1 MVKSMAR
8 IPQHIRDR
16 IDELHRT
23 IEHHNYLYYVLD
35 APEISDGEYDEL
47 MQELMR
53 VEDEYPDLKTPD
65 SPTQR
70 VGAPPLTAFPP
81 MVHRLPLLSIDNAMD
96 KDEVVLFNQ
105 RVLKWLD
112 KDEISY
118 CCEPK
123 FDGLAVE
130 LVYEG
135 GFLVRG
141 GTRGDGST
149 GEDVT
154 QNLKTIMSIP
164 LKLMGVDVPDLL
176 EVRGEVIMLKKA
188 FEDLNKDRSEQ
199 GEPLFANPRNAAA
212 GSLRQL
218 DSKITASRSLVFFAY
233 GVSDAKSLGL
243 DSQHA
248 ILDRLGELGFKIN
261 PDRRLCQGVSEVWTF
276 ALIMQEKREVLPYE
290 IDGVVIKVDSVKDQ
304 GVLGIKARSPRWAVA
319 YKFPP
324 IQATTILKKIGLQV
338 GRTGAVTPVA
348 ILEPVRVGGVMV
360 SRATLH
366 NEDEILR
373 KDLREGDTVIVQRA
387 GDVIPEI
394 VTPVKSKRPQ
404 DAHPFVMPREC
415 PVCRSSLIKEGVH
428 YRCVNISCPAIIK
441 EEIYHFASKGALNID
456 GLGRRIIQQLVEKNF
471 IKDISDLY
479 TLTHD
484 DLMKLEGFA
493 DLSSS
498 NLIAAIES
506 SKNTSLER
514 FIYALGIPH
523 VGSVAAR
530 ELAYRFR
537 TLDALMG
544 AQLNDLIR
552 IPGIGMEI
560 AQSIRSFF
568 DTKENVKVIESLFK
582 QGVRMSSPQNVVQRR
597 TILSDKTICFT
608 GTLSSMTRSE
618 AKEHA
623 EALGAQ
629 VVDSVSKRLDFLVTG
644 DDPGSKLDKAT
655 SLGVRVLSEDE
666 FLTILKGTP

>member
-1 MVKSMAR
+1 MVISMAR

-16 IDELHRT
+16 IDDLHRT

-47 MQELMR
+47 MQELLR
-53 VEDEYPDLKTPD
+53 IEGEYPDLKTTD

-70 VGAPPLTAFPP
+70 VGAPPLTEFPP
-81 MVHRLPLLSIDNAMD
+81 MIHRLPLLSIDNAMD

-149 GEDVT
+149 GEDVI

-248 ILDRLGELGFKIN
+248 ILNRLGELGFKIN
-261 PDRRLCQGVSEVWTF
+261 PDKRMCQGVNEVWTF

-304 GVLGIKARSPRWAVA
+304 GSLGIKARSPRWAVA

-348 ILEPVRVGGVMV
+348 ILEPVRVSGVMV

-404 DAHPFVMPREC
+404 DARAFVMPREC

-441 EEIYHFASKGALNID
+441 EEIYHFASKEALNID

-479 TLTHD
+479 ALTYD

-530 ELAYRFR
+530 ELDYRFR

-544 AQLNDLIR
+544 AQLDDLIH

-568 DTKENVKVIESLFK
+568 DTEENVEVIDRLLK
-582 QGVRMSSPQNVVQRR
+582 QGVRISSPQKVVQRK
-597 TILSDKTICFT
+597 TILTDKTICFT

-618 AKEHA
+618 AKERA

-655 SLGVRVLSEDE
+655 SFGVRVLSEDE
-666 FLTILKGTP
+666 FLAILKGTP